1 MGFEEILRDIAFACV
16 RFLAFSAHAFLFGTP
31 VVALIVLRPAL
42 AKLDDATWAEGRARL
57 AARLEGVVQ
66 AAFIASA
73 VATAI
78 AIALQAVVIAELNEG
93 DLSTPSF
100 LRVFSSSFGQ
110 WHLFRYPLLAGL
122 VVLLSGKV
130 RQWSLQRDGGAA
142 RSWWIGWMLLSL
154 GLLATHSFTGHAAV
168 ASPRGLGLLNDVV
181 HLAFGS
187 VWFAG
192 IVILAVLLPDAWR
205 SRSEMERL
213 EFLGPVV
220 MRFSKV
226 ALVSITIVAITGT
239 LNSFMDVAYL
249 RDMVE
254 SPYGLTLTIKIAF
267 FLGILALGG
276 INHFFLTKRLQHGTD
291 DARAGAAQ
299 RFFRMTIAIE
309 LAIALTIMGL
319 TGWLTGQAKTKQE
332 TFPTGDAPVSVGS
345 TP

>member
-1 MGFEEILRDIAFACV
+1 MGFEEILRNIGFACV
-16 RFLAFSAHAFLFGTP
+16 KFLAFSAHAFLFGAP
-31 VVALIVLRPAL
+31 AVILLVLRPAF
-42 AKLDDATWAEGRARL
+42 ARLDEDAWAEGRTRL
-57 AARLEGVVQ
+57 AERLEGVVQ
-66 AAFIASA
+66 SAFIASA
-73 VATAI
+73 VATAG
-78 AIALQAVVIAELNEG
+78 AIALQAVVVAELNEG
-93 DLSTPSF
+93 DLSSPSF
-100 LRVFSSSFGQ
+100 LSVFSTTFGQ

-130 RQWSLQRDGGAA
+130 KQWSLQPSGGAA
-142 RSWWIGWMLLSL
+142 KSWWIGWTLLSL

-205 SRSEMERL
+205 AKSGTERL
-213 EFLGPVV
+213 TLLGPVV
-220 MRFSKV
+220 ARFSKV

-239 LNSFMDVAYL
+239 LNSFMNVAFL
-249 RDMVE
+249 KDMVD
-254 SPYGLTLTIKIAF
+254 SPYGISLTVKIVF

-276 INHFFLTKRLQHGTD
+276 INHFFLTRRLQHGTEEVT
-291 DARAGAAQ
+291 ARAAQ

-309 LAIALTIMGL
+309 LAIAITIMGV

-332 TFPTGDAPVSVGS
+332 TVQQGTPISSGS
-345 TP
+345 GS